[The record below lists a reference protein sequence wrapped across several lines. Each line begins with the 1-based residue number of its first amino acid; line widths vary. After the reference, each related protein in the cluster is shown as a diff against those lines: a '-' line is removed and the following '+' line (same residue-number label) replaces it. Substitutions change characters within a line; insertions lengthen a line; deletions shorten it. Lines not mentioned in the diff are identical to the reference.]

1 MCLDD
6 LKTTLKMEFLRARS
20 PQMAQKERLMRLIA
34 HSLIR
39 CTAAQAAT
47 EHRVAL
53 ERISFKG
60 SVDALRHFSHA
71 MARLTPRKSADNCGA
86 NCSALWPP
94 TWCRSDRAGANR
106 APSNAR
112 RTNTLG

>member
-1 MCLDD
+1 
-6 LKTTLKMEFLRARS
+6 MEFLRARS

-71 MARLTPRKSADNCGA
+71 MAQTHSEEKAPTTVGPIAPHLAAD
-86 NCSALWPP
+86 LVPE
-94 TWCRSDRAGANR
+94 
-106 APSNAR
+106 
-112 RTNTLG
+112 

>member
-1 MCLDD
+1 
-6 LKTTLKMEFLRARS
+6 MEFLRARS

-71 MARLTPRKSADNCGA
+71 MAQTHSKKKRRQLWGQLLRTLAAD
-86 NCSALWPP
+86 LVPE
-94 TWCRSDRAGANR
+94 
-106 APSNAR
+106 
-112 RTNTLG
+112 